1 MSDQDANIEDLD
13 PSTSSDQDAAAD
25 TQSADTANSSSAN
38 GEDDGLLSVVRDV
51 VAESRADQTASPA
64 EGEENG
70 QQSGDAAQPEQN
82 DENFSD
88 VPFHKHPRFQ
98 QVLRQRDAYREDAER
113 FHNVQSFIDNAGLS
127 AEEAETGLHIMGLI
141 KTNPV
146 EAWKQMRPTVQN
158 LLIAAG
164 EVLPQDLQQMVQAG
178 RMDQAAALEVSRA
191 RAGAQAVQV
200 QRTFDQQRQ
209 ERQTQ
214 RSAASAV
221 AQSAD
226 SWEAD
231 RRRKDPNFDAKLV
244 SLQKEV
250 LFLQQTEGRPSTPEG
265 VKEQLD
271 KAYKAVN
278 AALPK
283 APPVPAQRPSIKP
296 VTGGSVA
303 GNPTPEARST
313 LEIIRSR
320 RRGQ

>member
-13 PSTSSDQDAAAD
+13 PSTSSVQDAAAD
-25 TQSADTANSSSAN
+25 PQSADTANSSSAN

-64 EGEENG
+64 EGEEDG
-70 QQSGDAAQPEQN
+70 QQSGDATQPELN
-82 DENFSD
+82 DENFTD

-98 QVLRQRDAYREDAER
+98 QVLRQRDTYKEGHER
-113 FHNVQSFIDNAGLS
+113 FETVRSFIDNAGLS
-127 AEEAETGLHIMGLI
+127 SEEATTGLQIMGLM

-146 EAWKQMRPTVQN
+146 EAWKQLRPTIQN
-158 LLIAAG
+158 LLVAAG
-164 EVLPQDLQQMVQAG
+164 EVLPQDLHQMVQAG

-214 RSAASAV
+214 QSAATAV
-221 AQSAD
+221 AQSAE
-226 SWEAD
+226 SWETD
-231 RRRKDPNFDAKLV
+231 RRRKDPNFDAKME

-250 LFLQQTEGRPSTPEG
+250 LFLQQTEGRPTTPEG
-265 VKEQLD
+265 VKAQLD

-278 AALPK
+278 AALPQ
-283 APPVPAQRPSIKP
+283 APPVPAQRQGIKP